1 MIIHLLYTEY
11 RVEEFIK
18 SKHHNKIY
26 MKQAIIPENILKYL
40 WNYSCK
46 SRINLGLTQR
56 FISINMLQKM
66 IALHVEKCKK

>member
-1 MIIHLLYTEY
+1 
-11 RVEEFIK
+11 
-18 SKHHNKIY
+18 

-46 SRINLGLTQR
+46 SRINLALTQR